1 MRYQL
6 GENFISGQQPIV
18 GVNLFRDERDS
29 TKISIFRHSE
39 EWQRQRIQ
47 EIIDHKKNRRQ
58 EPVQRAI
65 EALENKVRK
74 RPEENC
80 IEAIMKAVENRATL
94 GEIMDAI
101 RRAIDFKRPG
111 L

>member
-1 MRYQL
+1 M
-6 GENFISGQQPIV
+6 
-18 GVNLFRDERDS
+18 
-29 TKISIFRHSE
+29 K
-39 EWQRQRIQ
+39 
-47 EIIDHKKNRRQ
+47 
-58 EPVQRAI
+58 
-65 EALENKVRK
+65 K

-80 IEAIMKAVENRATL
+80 IEAIMETVKNGATL